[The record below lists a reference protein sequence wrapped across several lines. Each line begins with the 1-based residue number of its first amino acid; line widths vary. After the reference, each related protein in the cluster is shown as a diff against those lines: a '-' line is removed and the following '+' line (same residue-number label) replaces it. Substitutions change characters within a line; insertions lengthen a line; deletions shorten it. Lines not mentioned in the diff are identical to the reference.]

1 MTFYRML
8 AVVLLLGAVGAQAE
22 KLPARQ
28 LIEMAGQKIPAARL
42 QETMLES
49 LGAAEVQKGTAVL
62 GEGPDFIWAV
72 ESEQAP
78 TLFVDDQALP
88 PMKRI
93 EGGRIWFQT
102 GKVKTGTSHAFYYL
116 VTGKRFGGRT
126 DFPAYGPDSYAKPG
140 APQGKLSEK
149 MVHTSRIYDGMQSEY
164 WIYVPAQYN
173 PQTPAAL
180 MVWQDGQG
188 FTSRDSGT
196 RLPTVIDNLIQQ
208 KKIPVMIQV
217 LISPGTIGERRMRS
231 IQYDTV
237 NDRYAR
243 FLRDEI
249 LAEVQARYNIRKDGY
264 SRGIGGQS
272 SGGICA
278 FNVAWQQPDQ
288 FSRVLS
294 RIGSFTSIQWK
305 FGQADLKDNLEGG
318 NVYPFKVRKEPKRNI
333 RVWLDDGANDLEN
346 DHGSWPLQNIQL
358 ANSLKMKGYDFRFSF
373 GNGTHNT
380 AQGNSE
386 LPEALTWLWRDY
398 DPART
403 EQAYEMEPAE
413 KEKPLFRVKI
423 YNRD

>member
-1 MTFYRML
+1 ML
-8 AVVLLLGAVGAQAE
+8 AVVLLLGAVAARAE

-42 QETMLES
+42 QEALLES

-72 ESEQAP
+72 ESEQPP
-78 TLFVDDQALP
+78 TLFVDERALP

-93 EGGRIWFQT
+93 EGSRIWFQT
-102 GKVKTGTSHAFYYL
+102 DKLRTGSSHAFYYL
-116 VTGKRFGGRT
+116 VAGKRFGGRT
-126 DFPAYGPDSYAKPG
+126 DFPAYAPDSYPKPG
-140 APQGKLSEK
+140 VPQGKLSEK
-149 MVHTSRIYDGMQSEY
+149 MVHTSRIYDGMQSDY

-173 PQTPAAL
+173 PQAPAAL

-188 FTSRDSGT
+188 FTNRDSGT
-196 RLPTVIDNLIQQ
+196 RLPTVIDNLIHQ

-217 LISPGTIGERRMRS
+217 LIAPGTIGERRMRS

-305 FGQADLKDNLEGG
+305 FGQADPKDNLEGG

-333 RVWLDDGANDLEN
+333 RVWLDDGSNDLEN

-380 AQGNSE
+380 AQGNAE

-398 DPART
+398 DPAKT
-403 EQAYEMEPAE
+403 EQSYEMEPAE